1 MKRLDDEIG
10 RAKAEHFSQEQLA
23 IHDVLMAHAQEL
35 SAEDRRQVKRIAETL
50 MSYLVSVLVLD
61 WRKFQTTRAAVRK
74 AIEAHLDQ
82 YLPDAYTPDL
92 VDEAVAHLYEFVFD
106 GGGVGER

>member
-1 MKRLDDEIG
+1 MP
-10 RAKAEHFSQEQLA
+10 
-23 IHDVLMAHAQEL
+23 HAQQL
-35 SAEDRRQVKRIAETL
+35 SVEDRQQVKRIAETL
-50 MSYLVSVLVLD
+50 RSYLTPVLVLD

-92 VDEAVAHLYEFVFD
+92 FEEVARGLYEYVFD
-106 GGGVGER
+106 SHGGR